1 MPSKGRISA
10 AEFVKD
16 LRHGVTSSELM
27 TKYSLVP
34 RELDGILVQL
44 KRAMVNPSDIYGRT
58 SPNQAGE
65 AVERIRSLHRNK
77 VPLPVPIYEVTDPQI
92 RGVIRDISEKGV
104 GVQGLETKVDEVKTL
119 VVLANEFFSINPFK
133 LEAKC
138 RWINPT
144 GGAGGNL
151 AGFEI
156 TNISGRSL
164 EGLKKFIET
173 YGRGDRASET
183 APKPQSSTLPSSHKY
198 NGKTVWTCPFCEMPQ
213 PGEFEECPQCGI
225 IVRKYLQRLDT
236 TKSEIL
242 AIVDK
247 KPRVELTTVS
257 EKELA
262 DKKAIYISAKLW
274 KDLKSLGG
282 NPDDHVI
289 RALSTYVLRNKANRS
304 GM

>member
-16 LRHGVTSSELM
+16 LRHRMTSSELM
-27 TKYSLVP
+27 TKYSLAP

-144 GGAGGNL
+144 GDASGHL

-156 TNISGRSL
+156 TNISGR
-164 EGLKKFIET
+164 GLDALRRFIET
-173 YGRGDRASET
+173 YGRGDRASE
-183 APKPQSSTLPSSHKY
+183 AAQEPESSTLASSQKD
-198 NGKTVWTCPFCEMPQ
+198 KSEKVWACPFCEIPQ
-213 PGEFEECPQCGI
+213 PREFEECPQCGI
-225 IVRKYLQRLDT
+225 IIKKYLQRLDT
-236 TKSEIL
+236 AQGETL
-242 AIVDK
+242 AMVEK
-247 KPRVELTTVS
+247 KPGVKLTAAS
-257 EKELA
+257 EKEPS
-262 DKKAIYISAKLW
+262 DKKTIHISAKLW
-274 KDLKSLGG
+274 KELESLGG
-282 NPDDHVI
+282 NPDDHLAS
-289 RALSTYVLRNKANRS
+289 ALSTYVLRNKVNRS
-304 GM
+304 RM